1 MTLSLNTNVAASK
14 AAFHLAKNQENLNK
28 SLERLSS
35 GKRINSA
42 SDDAGG
48 LAVAMKMEHEISKLK
63 GASSSLANGISLL
76 QVQDSVF
83 ENLTAIV
90 QRLGEVKAQ
99 SLDVLQT
106 GATNYDDEVVQ
117 LSAQLASIA
126 TADANKF
133 NGIDVVIGANLS
145 ITVGD
150 STIEISREA
159 DQATFRTAAVT
170 STTGTNDFTTGITQA
185 SDITETQIT
194 EVLGKLATLRAANG
208 AKVNEITYAQDNV
221 NNQITNLQAAFG
233 RIMDVDVAEESA
245 NLARQQILVQAS
257 ASMVAQANSV
267 NNAALLLLQ

>member
-1 MTLSLNTNVAASK
+1 MTLSLNTNMAASK
-14 AAFHLAKNQENLNK
+14 AAIHLANNTENLNK

-106 GATNYDDEVVQ
+106 GATNYDTEVVQ

-126 TADANKF
+126 TANANKF
-133 NGIDVVIGANLS
+133 NGIDVVIGTNLS

-150 STIEISREA
+150 STVAISREA
-159 DQATFRTAAVT
+159 TDAAFKTAALT
-170 STTGTNDFTTGITQA
+170 STTGTNDLTTGITA
-185 SDITETQIT
+185 ATDITETQIT

-208 AKVNEITYAQDNV
+208 AKVNELTYAQDNV

-233 RIMDVDVAEESA
+233 RIMDVDIAEESA

-257 ASMVAQANSV
+257 ASMVAQANSA
-267 NNAALLLLQ
+267 NNAALQLLQ